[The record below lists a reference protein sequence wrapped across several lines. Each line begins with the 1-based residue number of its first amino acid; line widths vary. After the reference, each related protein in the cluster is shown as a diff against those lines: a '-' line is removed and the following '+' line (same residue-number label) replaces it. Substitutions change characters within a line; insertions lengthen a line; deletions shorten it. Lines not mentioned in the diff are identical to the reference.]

1 LAKRIPLERLRN
13 ISKRRTTPP
22 VLVARVG
29 ATDSETAAD
38 ERSDSAALVEDAEPS
53 SAGLWL

>member
-29 ATDSETAAD
+29 ATDGETATD
-38 ERSDSAALVEDAEPS
+38 ERSESAGLVDNAEQS